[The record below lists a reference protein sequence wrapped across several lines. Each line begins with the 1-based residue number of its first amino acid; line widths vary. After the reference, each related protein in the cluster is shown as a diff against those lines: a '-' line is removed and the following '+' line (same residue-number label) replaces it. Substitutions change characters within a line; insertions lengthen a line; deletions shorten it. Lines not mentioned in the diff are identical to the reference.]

1 MLVGF
6 GALTG
11 RPFALTGARV
21 PSLSPLRCSRWIC
34 HFPPSVYILLLFR
47 HNFIAGC
54 IGAWEGVSRGET
66 GEGQNLEAWDRR
78 EGWGEEGKERTDL
91 CFLRDGHFD
100 SLSLSLDFCSRPC
113 AVFVLCC
120 SGWES
125 EGLKLSDSGG
135 RNFTGM
141 SGGEISRVRV
151 LGVGGVT
158 LPPRYPFPFPF
169 TLNCLNSSLHFTM
182 GKEIGRELYLA
193 TIKSIDSSLM
203 ALHVI

>member
-100 SLSLSLDFCSRPC
+100 SLSLSLSRFLFSTLCGFC
-113 AVFVLCC
+113 VVLF
-120 SGWES
+120 
-125 EGLKLSDSGG
+125 GLGKRGV
-135 RNFTGM
+135 
-141 SGGEISRVRV
+141 EVVR
-151 LGVGGVT
+151 
-158 LPPRYPFPFPF
+158 
-169 TLNCLNSSLHFTM
+169 
-182 GKEIGRELYLA
+182 
-193 TIKSIDSSLM
+193 
-203 ALHVI
+203 